1 MADDENNQP
10 KKSRGI
16 LKILGFALGGL
27 LLVGVGLGAG
37 FFIFGSNSRIWNKLI
52 ERSILSL

>member
-16 LKILGFALGGL
+16 LKILGFVFGGS
-27 LLVGVGLGAG
+27 VSSWRRSWCR
-37 FFIFGSNSRIWNKLI
+37 IFHVW
-52 ERSILSL
+52 